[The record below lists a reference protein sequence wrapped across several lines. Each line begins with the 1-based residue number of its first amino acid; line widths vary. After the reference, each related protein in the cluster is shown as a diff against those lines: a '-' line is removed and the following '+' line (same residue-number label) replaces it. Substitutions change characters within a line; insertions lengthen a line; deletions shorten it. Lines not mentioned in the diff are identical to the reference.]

1 MEAPNRTAK
10 RTPTDRSEIHILGAH
25 HGPTHAKSHDS
36 RRTSTNAKASTRC
49 MRHERCAGEL
59 FAQGG
64 EGPCDIA

>member
-49 MRHERCAGEL
+49 MSGVPVSSSRK
-59 FAQGG
+59 G

>member
-10 RTPTDRSEIHILGAH
+10 RTPTDRSEIHILW
-25 HGPTHAKSHDS
+25 GPTHAKSHDS

-49 MRHERCAGEL
+49 MSGVPVSSSRK
-59 FAQGG
+59 G